1 MSARRFTYFV
11 ILAEMRTGSNFLEAN
26 INQFPNL
33 KSWGELFNPAFVGG
47 PKKGDILGYDLV
59 AREKDPLG
67 LLAAI
72 RADDPQ
78 AISGFRFFHNH
89 DPRVLE
95 HCLSDHSCAKVVL
108 TRNPLESYVSR
119 KIAEAT
125 GQWKLTNVKHRK
137 QQKIRFD
144 NNEFRQ
150 GLEKQ
155 QQFQVRIMRTL
166 QISGQTAF
174 YIHYDD
180 LQDVEVLNGLARFL
194 GSEHRIDALDTTLKK
209 QNTGTL
215 ESKVEN
221 YTEMVSALSTPD
233 YLNLGRT
240 PNFEPRRGAGVP
252 GYMAGDASGILF
264 LPVSGAA
271 NAQVASW
278 LQMLEAQ
285 LGGAVIT
292 QMNQKILR
300 EWRKSHPGFT
310 GLSVVSH
317 PLERA
322 HAAYC
327 RLIGTEL
334 ERLRISL
341 VERRLVTVPRKGAL
355 APGYDQSA
363 HAKGFRSFLAFL
375 KDAISGQ
382 TGVAIRSE
390 WASQTAI
397 LQGICKVVIPSRI
410 VRENEIPT
418 ALADIETNAGL
429 KPVSCPQIRQDESL
443 WPLAEIHDRQF
454 EKLVRQIYPA
464 DYLNFGFDDWGV

>member
-1 MSARRFTYFV
+1 MSARRFSHFI

-26 INQFPNL
+26 INQFPDL
-33 KSWGELFNPAFVGG
+33 KSWGELFNPVFVGG
-47 PKKGDILGYDLV
+47 PRKGDVLGYDLA

-72 RADDPQ
+72 RAADPQ
-78 AISGFRFFHNH
+78 AIPGFRFFHNH

-95 HCLSDHSCAKVVL
+95 HCLSDESCAKVVL

-144 NNEFRQ
+144 NNEFRL

-155 QQFQVRIMRTL
+155 QEFQIRIMRAL
-166 QISGQTAF
+166 QVSGQTAF

-180 LQDVEVLNGLARFL
+180 LHDVEVLNGLARFL
-194 GSEHRIDALDTTLKK
+194 GSAHRIDALDTTLKK

-221 YTEMVSALSTPD
+221 HEEMVSALSTPD

-240 PNFEPRRGAGVP
+240 PNFEPRRGAAVP
-252 GYMAGDASGILF
+252 DYIAGEASGILF
-264 LPVSGAA
+264 LPVRGAL
-271 NAQVASW
+271 NARVASW
-278 LQMLEAQ
+278 LEMQEAR
-285 LGGAVIT
+285 LGGSVIT
-292 QMNQKILR
+292 EMNQKILR
-300 EWRKSHPGFT
+300 QWRKAHPGFT
-310 GLSVVSH
+310 AISVVSH

-327 RLIGTEL
+327 RLIGPEL

-341 VERRLVTVPRKGAL
+341 VERRLLRVPRKGAA

-363 HAKGFRSFLAFL
+363 HAKGFRSFLGFL

-382 TGVAIRSE
+382 AGVAIRPE
-390 WASQTAI
+390 WASQSAS

-410 VRENEIPT
+410 IREYELPS
-418 ALADIETNAGL
+418 ALADIEAQAGL
-429 KPVSCPQIRQDESL
+429 KPVSCPPPSRDECP
-443 WPLAEIHDRQF
+443 WPLAEIHDRQH
-454 EKLVRQIYPA
+454 EKLARQIYPA
-464 DYLNFGFDDWGV
+464 DYLNFGFDGWGV